1 MLHMHLQ
8 YVHMYCCITLVF
20 FLLLF
25 FAFLLFFGCIVV
37 SLLFFCKGEF
47 DDTVANSVI
56 LKAVVHWNYKSIS
69 RGPTSLC
76 GKLIDIDGGERFFFF
91 YCPVSVDHVMSGEP
105 CSST

>member
-1 MLHMHLQ
+1 MYALAVCT
-8 YVHMYCCITLVF
+8 YV
-20 FLLLF
+20 LLYHSCF
-25 FAFLLFFGCIVV
+25 VLLFFGCIVV

-76 GKLIDIDGGERFFFF
+76 GKLIDIDGGERLFFFLLSCICGSC
-91 YCPVSVDHVMSGEP
+91 YVW
-105 CSST
+105 